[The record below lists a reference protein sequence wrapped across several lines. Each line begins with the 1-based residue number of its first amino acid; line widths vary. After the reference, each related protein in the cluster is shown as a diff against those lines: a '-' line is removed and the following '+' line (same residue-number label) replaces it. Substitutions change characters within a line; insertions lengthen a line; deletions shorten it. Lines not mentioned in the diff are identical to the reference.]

1 MATVH
6 KTRCKAVEK
15 SIRKTEPTVAVSA
28 AADVPAAS
36 TRVVAHSP
44 TQFCFLYAM
53 RYAVSRSVPK
63 HSPRARAPM
72 CHRDRVRSQ
81 HTPALETLVSPGPDP
96 PRPPPRRPDPLAADL
111 GAAASAALVPPPALA
126 SSCRSRWR
134 WPPQRAAFRTR
145 PTAVRL
151 TPARRPTPARRA
163 RTGMHRAAGPP
174 VRRSTTYS
182 TVRTRS

>member
-36 TRVVAHSP
+36 TRVMAHSP

-81 HTPALETLVSPGPDP
+81 HTLALETLV
-96 PRPPPRRPDPLAADL
+96 PRPAAPPPQAPDSPHL